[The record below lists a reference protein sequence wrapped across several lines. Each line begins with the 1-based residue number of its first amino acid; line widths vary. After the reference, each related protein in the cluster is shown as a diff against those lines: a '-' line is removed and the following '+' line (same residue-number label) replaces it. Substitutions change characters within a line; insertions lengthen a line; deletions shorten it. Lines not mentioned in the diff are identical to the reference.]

1 MAFQHLIRGWLLY
14 AGKEQVLKAAG
25 DAARQYMQNKE
36 AAQAGGPSV
45 PAQVGLVF
53 ALPQEMGCFEDR
65 LSGLVRSR
73 GDHLVAVQGE
83 LSDCRVA
90 AVQSGVGRKAAA
102 RATEAL
108 ILGHRPAVVIAAGF
122 CGGLDPALKRNHI
135 LLANEVMTEG
145 GAEPVAVSISGQAN
159 QLDSLHVG
167 RLLTV
172 DRIIRTAD
180 EKAALHKKSG
190 AVAVDMETAAVLEM
204 CRQHDVPCLS
214 VRVVSD
220 TSEETLP
227 REVFQLVQQ
236 KTTAARLGAAMGAMF
251 RRPGSIK
258 DMYQLKENALI
269 AADTLAKFLEQVV
282 VELCPVPP
290 DEAAGSIE

>member
-25 DAARQYMQNKE
+25 EAARQYLLNQGTP
-36 AAQAGGPSV
+36 QTGQTL

-53 ALPQEMGCFEDR
+53 ALSQEMGCFEDR
-65 LSGLVRSR
+65 MSGLVRSR
-73 GDHLVAVQGE
+73 GNKLVVAQGE
-83 LSDCRVA
+83 VA
-90 AVQSGVGRKAAA
+90 GCHVVAVQSGVGRQAAA
-102 RATEAL
+102 HATEAL

-135 LLANEVMTEG
+135 LLANEVVTEG
-145 GAEPVAVSISGQAN
+145 GMEPLAVSVTAQASE
-159 QLDSLHVG
+159 LPSLHVG

-172 DRIIRTAD
+172 DRIIRTAE
-180 EKAALHKKSG
+180 EKATLRRKTG
-190 AVAVDMETAAVLEM
+190 AVAVDMETAAVLQT
-204 CRQHDVPCLS
+204 CQRHNVPCLS

-227 REVFQLVQQ
+227 PEVFQLVQQ
-236 KTTAARLGAAMGAMF
+236 KTTAARLGAAVGAVF

-258 DMYQLKENALI
+258 DLYQLKENALV

-282 VELCPVPP
+282 VELCPPPP
-290 DEAAGSIE
+290 DDAAESVE

>member
-14 AGKEQVLKAAG
+14 AGKEQVLQAATE
-25 DAARQYMQNKE
+25 AARQYLQNQGAVQSGE
-36 AAQAGGPSV
+36 PL

-65 LSGLVRSR
+65 MSGLVRSR
-73 GDHLVAVQGE
+73 GNKLVIAQGE
-83 LSDCRVA
+83 VAGCRVV
-90 AVQSGVGRKAAA
+90 AVQSGVGREAAA
-102 RATEAL
+102 HATEAL

-122 CGGLDPALKRNHI
+122 CGGLDPALKRNHL
-135 LLANEVMTEG
+135 LLANEVTTED
-145 GAEPVAVSISGQAN
+145 GAEPLAVSVSAQAS
-159 QLDSLHVG
+159 QLSSLHVG

-172 DRIIRTAD
+172 DRIVRTAE
-180 EKAALHKKSG
+180 EKAALHRQSG
-190 AVAVDMETAAVLEM
+190 AVAVDMETAAVLQM
-204 CRQHDVPCLS
+204 CQRHNVPCLS

-227 REVFQLVQQ
+227 PEVFQLVQQ
-236 KTTAARLGAAMGAMF
+236 KTTAARLGAAFGAVF

-258 DMYQLKENALI
+258 DLYQLKENALV

-282 VELCPVPP
+282 VELCPAPP
-290 DEAAGSIE
+290 EDGAGSVE